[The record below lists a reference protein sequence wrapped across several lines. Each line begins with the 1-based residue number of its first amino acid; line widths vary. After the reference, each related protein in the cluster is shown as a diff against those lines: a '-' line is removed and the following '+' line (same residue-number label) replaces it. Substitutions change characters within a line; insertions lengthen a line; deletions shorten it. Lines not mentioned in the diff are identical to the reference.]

1 MFSLMF
7 FCHSCDWLM
16 STTCLHSYISIYSQL
31 TLDIHVANK
40 EQRLVTM
47 STSLHTQTGLP
58 NLTSE
63 ILNTR
68 AWFLDLWYTS
78 FTSVHYNLEYGLAII
93 AESFSLLN
101 LNHTNYLFKFQ
112 ISSDRTSH
120 TIPDA
125 VYLPYILNWAKLVWT
140 GHSQPKQVLI

>member
-47 STSLHTQTGLP
+47 SASLHTQTGLP
-58 NLTSE
+58 NFTSE

-78 FTSVHYNLEYGLAII
+78 FTSVHYNLEYGLAIVT
-93 AESFSLLN
+93 ESFHPFNLDYTTSLVKVWIRSDV
-101 LNHTNYLFKFQ
+101 TN
-112 ISSDRTSH
+112 H
-120 TIPDA
+120 TIPDT
-125 VYLPYILNWAKLVWT
+125 VYLPCTLNWFKLVCT
-140 GHSQPKQVLI
+140 GFNKL